1 MFQGTLGVKFVV
13 LGLGSTILILFYFF
27 CIKVVKLG
35 TKFNN
40 FAPKVGFCQPDVLMM
55 TITCPVVSTRWNLW
69 QFPRGSR
76 WPVQPGCSRCLGALG
91 QQPKNCSKHPP
102 FFVVGTKYSK
112 FLKNSSHHPFTLA
125 ILFKH
130 IFSSSPKISLVSVET
145 VNGAKRMIWVKYI
158 LEGIGID
165 IPLNLFTKLK
175 WSLNRRELCKRN
187 LI

>member
-69 QFPRGSR
+69 QFPKGSR

-91 QQPKNCSKHPP
+91 QQPKIVQSILP
-102 FFVVGTKYSK
+102 FLSQTQNILTFWKIQVTTLLLRQFYSNTFSLHDQK
-112 FLKNSSHHPFTLA
+112 SHWLVLKLWMVQKEWF
-125 ILFKH
+125 
-130 IFSSSPKISLVSVET
+130 E
-145 VNGAKRMIWVKYI
+145 
-158 LEGIGID
+158 
-165 IPLNLFTKLK
+165 
-175 WSLNRRELCKRN
+175 
-187 LI
+187 